1 MARIRVGV
9 TAWADRGLIASGWYP
24 PSVSTAEARLRHY
37 ATRFSL
43 VENDSSYWALPDRR
57 QVELWSERT
66 PDDFVMNMKAHAL
79 LTGHYTAP
87 KRLPAKL
94 REQLPAELR
103 AADKIYA
110 RQLPLSLMDD
120 VAAWFHD
127 ALAPLHERGKLGAVL
142 FQFPVWFPIS
152 RENRHELV
160 RIKRRFSPYRIA
172 VELRNRTWM
181 SARNRPE
188 TLEWLAEAGLAY
200 VCVDEPQGFVSSVP
214 PIAAATARD
223 LSLVRLHGRNANRW
237 MREARSAAER
247 FDYLYPRDELETWV
261 PKIDALARQTRE
273 VHVLF
278 NNCHADYAVK
288 NAQQMVELL
297 APLEGKRDVRAP
309 GATL

>member
-1 MARIRVGV
+1 V
-9 TAWADRGLIASGWYP
+9 TN
-24 PSVSTAEARLRHY
+24 AEARLRHY

-57 QVELWSERT
+57 QVERWSERT

-87 KRLPAKL
+87 KRLPAAL
-94 REQLPAELR
+94 REQLPSELR
-103 AADKIYA
+103 AAERVYA
-110 RQLPLSLMDD
+110 RQFPPSLMEE

-160 RIKRRFSPYRIA
+160 RLKQRFSPYRLAI
-172 VELRNRTWM
+172 ELRNRTWM
-181 SARNRPE
+181 STRNRQE
-188 TLEWLAEAGLAY
+188 TLEWLAAADLAY

-214 PIAAATARD
+214 PIAAATNHD
-223 LSLVRLHGRNANRW
+223 LALVRLHGRNANRW
-237 MREARSAAER
+237 MRDAKSAAER
-247 FDYLYPRDELETWV
+247 FDYLYTPDELETWV
-261 PKIDALARQTRE
+261 PKIDALARQARE

-278 NNCHADYAVK
+278 NNCHADYAVR
-288 NAQQMVELL
+288 NAQQMSDLL
-297 APLEGKRDVRAP
+297 AHIEATPEVRAP
-309 GATL
+309 PATL